1 MQAASA
7 FPVAARTTDA
17 PCPMTQVLTVALP
30 VFAVIAAGL
39 AAGRLALLPAN
50 DIEALNRFV
59 FRFAMP
65 AALFGLT
72 ARADRLTV
80 ADLSPAIAYGVAAAA
95 VMAASYW
102 LARLVL
108 RTSPQ
113 EAGAH
118 ALGSTFGNAV
128 FLGLPI
134 ALSIDGWAQPYVV
147 LMLIEGTFV
156 IALGAALMAPR
167 SAGDARPLRAIKEAI
182 LRPLRNPI
190 IAAALAGFAWSIVG
204 RRLGLELSGPA
215 AAFFDLLGRAA
226 GPAALF
232 SLGLFLA
239 TPAPLAEGGRMGRI
253 LSIAIAKMV
262 ALPTLTL
269 GGLWLI
275 GGASTDAL
283 GAAALFTAVP
293 TAIGAYVMATQYRVY
308 VREIAAS
315 IAITSAISVASI
327 SIVLI
332 VFN

>member
-1 MQAASA
+1 
-7 FPVAARTTDA
+7 
-17 PCPMTQVLTVALP
+17 MTLILAVALP

-39 AAGRLALLPAN
+39 AAGRLSLVPTG
-50 DIEALNRFV
+50 DIDALNRFV

-72 ARADRLTV
+72 AQADPLTT
-80 ADLSPAIAYGVAAAA
+80 ADLSPAIAYGVAAML
-95 VMAASYW
+95 VMGASYW

-108 RTSPQ
+108 GASPQ

-134 ALSIDGWAQPYVV
+134 ALSIEGWARPYVV
-147 LMLIEGTFV
+147 LMLIEGTLV

-167 SAGDARPLRAIKEAI
+167 SSERARPLDAAKDVII
-182 LRPLRNPI
+182 RPLRNPI

-204 RRLGLELSGPA
+204 RWTGLELSGSMA
-215 AAFFDLLGRAA
+215 TFLELLGRAA
-226 GPAALF
+226 GPVALF

-239 TPAPLAEGGRMGRI
+239 TARSSAEGPRS
-253 LSIAIAKMV
+253 LAIFTIVVAKMAV
-262 ALPTLTL
+262 LPAFALSF
-269 GGLWLI
+269 LWLI
-275 GGASTDAL
+275 GGADVQTF
-283 GAAALFTAVP
+283 GAMALFTAVP

-308 VREIAAS
+308 VGEIPAS
-315 IAITSAISVASI
+315 IAVTSAISIASI

-332 VFN
+332 VFS